1 MKYIA
6 YNPHSG
12 HGKSSELAKTYAEK
26 EGAQLVDITKIESY
40 ENFFANLGAQ
50 DSFVLYGGD
59 GTLNRF
65 VNDIGD
71 ATTEAAIYYFPAGTG
86 NDFAADVGKA
96 DATEPF
102 RIEEYIHN
110 LPTVTV
116 NGKTYKFINGIGF
129 GIDGYCCEV
138 GDKVRAQNKKANY
151 TAIAIKGLL
160 FHFKPVTAT
169 VIVDGVERVYEKTW
183 IAPAMFGGHYGGGML
198 PTPSQSR
205 NGASS
210 LSTCIFHGSGRL
222 KTLMIFPGIF
232 KGEHIKSK
240 KYVEVLSG
248 KEITVKFDH
257 PTALQIDGE
266 TVLNVSEYTA
276 RIQ

>member
-12 HGKSSELAKTYAEK
+12 HGKSAELAKSYAEK
-26 EGAQLVDITKIESY
+26 EGAILVDITEIESY
-40 ENFFANLGAQ
+40 ENFFANLTEEDA
-50 DSFVLYGGD
+50 FVLYGGD

-65 VNDIGD
+65 VNDMGD
-71 ATTEAAIYYFPAGTG
+71 ATINAAIYYFPAGTG
-86 NDFAADVGKA
+86 NDFAVDIGKA

-102 RIEEYIHN
+102 RIEKYIHD

-116 NGKTYKFINGIGF
+116 NGKTTKFINGIGF

-138 GDKVRAQNKKANY
+138 GDKKRAQGKKANY
-151 TAIAIKGLL
+151 TAIAITGLL

-169 VIVDGVERVYEKTW
+169 VIVDGVERVYKKTW

-198 PTPSQSR
+198 PTPGQSR
-205 NGASS
+205 DGERK

-232 KGEHIKSK
+232 KGEHVKSE

-248 KEITVKFDH
+248 KEITIKFDR

-266 TVLNVSEYTA
+266 TVLNVTEYTA
-276 RIQ
+276 KI